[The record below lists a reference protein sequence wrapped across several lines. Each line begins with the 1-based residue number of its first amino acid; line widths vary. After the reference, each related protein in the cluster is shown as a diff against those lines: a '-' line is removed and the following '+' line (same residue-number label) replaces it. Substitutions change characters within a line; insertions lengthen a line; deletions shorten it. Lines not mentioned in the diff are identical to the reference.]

1 MTSIVRNANN
11 VLEVYWNNYIMK
23 KKVVLVLLDACR
35 GDYISEGNTPFL
47 ANAVERGR
55 YYKSLIPS
63 YGFCERTE
71 ILVGLDAKE
80 SGCFTAFGYNPG
92 KSPYRN
98 FRYIFRFLGLVET
111 SIKSVFLSK
120 VLRRLIWEIFS
131 FKKDA
136 FYPARIPLRYVP
148 DFALTEDGILNHI
161 EGHGQSVYQKCK
173 NPYLGATTSLSS
185 FISGTD
191 QDRLDSV
198 LNAIDQDY
206 DFYPTY
212 ISVLDSVG
220 HVYGPESEQMK
231 EALSTADAQLQSF
244 YEKLRLSKDSPT
256 LVICGDHGMSPVL
269 HKVDI
274 EKVVHEFK
282 KEENLSDEI
291 SIFLDSTMARFW
303 CDFEITQI
311 ENLKKAITDLYGN
324 LGYFVE
330 KENYALEGIPDSRMY
345 GDLIWLCREG
355 VVISPDYF
363 TQADKNIL
371 GMHGYRPND
380 TQHYGFCLISDNEID
395 SQRMNEPVPLTTVYQ
410 ELIQYFP

>member
-1 MTSIVRNANN
+1 M
-11 VLEVYWNNYIMK
+11 
-23 KKVVLVLLDACR
+23 LVLLDACR
-35 GDYISEGNTPFL
+35 GDYISASNTPFL
-47 ANAVERGR
+47 AESIETKR

-71 ILVGLDAKE
+71 ILVGLGSKE

-98 FRYIFRFLGLVET
+98 FRYIFRGLGFVET
-111 SIKSVFLSK
+111 LIKSVFLSK
-120 VLRRLIWEIFS
+120 VLRRLIWEIFR
-131 FKKDA
+131 FKKGA
-136 FYPARIPLRYVP
+136 FYPARIPLKSVP
-148 DFALTEDGILNHI
+148 DFVLTEDGVFNHI
-161 EGHGQSVYQKCK
+161 EDHTQSIYQKCK

-185 FISGTD
+185 YLTGTD

-198 LNAIDQDY
+198 LDAIDQDY

-212 ISVLDSVG
+212 LSVLDSVG
-220 HVYGPESEQMK
+220 HVYGPDSDQMK
-231 EALSTADAQLQSF
+231 EALSAADAQLQSF
-244 YEKLRLSKDSPT
+244 HDKLISSKDSPT

-274 EKVVHEFK
+274 EKVVDKFK

-303 CDFEITQI
+303 CDFEIEKI
-311 ENLKKAITDLYGN
+311 VKLKKAITALYGD

-363 TQADKNIL
+363 TPADKNIL
-371 GMHGYRPND
+371 GMHGYRPLD
-380 TQHYGFCLISDNEID
+380 TQHYGFCLIFDHEID
-395 SQRMNEPVPLTTVYQ
+395 SQKMHEPAPLTAVYE
-410 ELIQYFP
+410 ELIQYFS